1 MLSGL
6 PAFRPVRMPSA
17 SAPPPP
23 SSLPPVPAVT
33 LQAIGAAAAPTA
45 DTLATIG
52 FGAPQG
58 DAADPRRLQVP
69 LLADRAMLEV
79 WSARGPGVHGRDG
92 GSAWASDGALLFG
105 AIEIDEAAAGGIEA
119 ATAEAYARLLPHLR
133 RQGCPHLLR
142 IWNYL
147 DAITEGDGDDE
158 RYRRF
163 CVGRV
168 RGLGG
173 VDTAA
178 LPAATAIGRCDG
190 VRTLLVYWLAARAP
204 GIPLE
209 NPRQTAAWRY
219 PRRYGPQSP
228 SFARALL
235 APEPLGLPL
244 LLSGTAAIVGHA
256 SLHPDSL
263 AAQLDETLANL
274 QAVIAAARRHRPAL
288 APGFGTGT
296 QLKVYVRDRE
306 AMDEVAAL
314 LDARLPAEVRRL
326 LLHGHVCRRELR
338 VEIEGVHA

>member
-1 MLSGL
+1 M
-6 PAFRPVRMPSA
+6 
-17 SAPPPP
+17 
-23 SSLPPVPAVT
+23 PVPDIGVGHATLTMVGFGT
-33 LQAIGAAAAPTA
+33 GRAGDLHVPLQA
-45 DTLATIG
+45 
-52 FGAPQG
+52 
-58 DAADPRRLQVP
+58 
-69 LLADRAMLEV
+69 DRDMYEL
-79 WSARGPGVHGRDG
+79 WPARGPVSRGRDDG
-92 GSAWASDGALLFG
+92 IAWASDDALLFG
-105 AIEIDEAAAGGIEA
+105 AIEVEEAAAGGIEA

-133 RQGCPHLLR
+133 HRGYPYLLR

-147 DAITEGDGDDE
+147 DAITEGDGDAE

-173 VDTAA
+173 VDTSA

-190 VRTLLVYWLAARAP
+190 VRTLLVYWLAAREP
-204 GIPLE
+204 GTPLE

-228 SFARALL
+228 SFTRALL
-235 APEPLGLPL
+235 APASLDLPL
-244 LLSGTAAIVGHA
+244 LLSGTAAIVGHV
-256 SLHPDSL
+256 SQHPDSL

-274 QAVIAAARRHRPAL
+274 QAVIDAARLHRPSL
-288 APGFGTGT
+288 SSTFGAGT
-296 QLKVYVRDRE
+296 QLKVYVRDLA

-314 LDARLPAEVRRL
+314 LDARLPAEVPRL

>member
-1 MLSGL
+1 M
-6 PAFRPVRMPSA
+6 
-17 SAPPPP
+17 
-23 SSLPPVPAVT
+23 PVPDIGVGHATLTMVGFGT
-33 LQAIGAAAAPTA
+33 GRAGDLHVPLQA
-45 DTLATIG
+45 
-52 FGAPQG
+52 
-58 DAADPRRLQVP
+58 
-69 LLADRAMLEV
+69 DRDMYEL
-79 WSARGPGVHGRDG
+79 WPARGPVSRGHDDG
-92 GSAWASDGALLFG
+92 IAWASDGALLFG
-105 AIEIDEAAAGGIEA
+105 AIEVEEAAAGGIEA
-119 ATAEAYARLLPHLR
+119 ATAEAYARLMPHLQR
-133 RQGCPHLLR
+133 RGCPYLLR

-147 DAITEGDGDDE
+147 DAITAGDGDAE

-173 VDTAA
+173 VDTSA

-190 VRTLLVYWLAARAP
+190 VRTLLVYWLAAREP

-235 APEPLGLPL
+235 APASLDLPL
-244 LLSGTAAIVGHA
+244 LLSGTAAIVGHV
-256 SLHPDSL
+256 SQHPDSL

-274 QAVIAAARRHRPAL
+274 QAVIDAARLHRPSLSSTFCA
-288 APGFGTGT
+288 GT
-296 QLKVYVRDRE
+296 QLKVYVRDLD

-314 LDARLPAEVRRL
+314 LHARLPAEVPRL

>member
-1 MLSGL
+1 M
-6 PAFRPVRMPSA
+6 
-17 SAPPPP
+17 
-23 SSLPPVPAVT
+23 PVPDIGVGHATLTMVGFGT
-33 LQAIGAAAAPTA
+33 GRAGDLHVPLQA
-45 DTLATIG
+45 
-52 FGAPQG
+52 
-58 DAADPRRLQVP
+58 
-69 LLADRAMLEV
+69 DRDMYEL
-79 WSARGPGVHGRDG
+79 WPARGPVSRGHDDG
-92 GSAWASDGALLFG
+92 IAWASDGALLFG
-105 AIEIDEAAAGGIEA
+105 AIEVEEAAAGGIEA

-133 RQGCPHLLR
+133 HQGYPHLLR

-147 DAITEGDGDDE
+147 DAITEGDGDAE

-173 VDTAA
+173 VDTSA

-190 VRTLLVYWLAARAP
+190 VRTLMVYWLAAREP

-235 APEPLGLPL
+235 APASLGLPL

-288 APGFGTGT
+288 APGFGAGT

-314 LDARLPAEVRRL
+314 LDARLPAEVPRL

-338 VEIEGVHA
+338 VEVEGVHA

>member
-1 MLSGL
+1 M
-6 PAFRPVRMPSA
+6 
-17 SAPPPP
+17 
-23 SSLPPVPAVT
+23 PVPDIGVGHATLTMVGFGT
-33 LQAIGAAAAPTA
+33 GRAGDLHVPLQA
-45 DTLATIG
+45 
-52 FGAPQG
+52 
-58 DAADPRRLQVP
+58 
-69 LLADRAMLEV
+69 DRDMYEL
-79 WSARGPGVHGRDG
+79 WPARGPVSRGHDDG
-92 GSAWASDGALLFG
+92 IAWASDGALLFG
-105 AIEIDEAAAGGIEA
+105 AIEVEEAAAGGIEA

-133 RQGCPHLLR
+133 HQGYPHLLR

-147 DAITEGDGDDE
+147 DAITEGDGDAE

-173 VDTAA
+173 VDTSA

-190 VRTLLVYWLAARAP
+190 VRTLLVYWLAAREP

-235 APEPLGLPL
+235 APASLGLPL
-244 LLSGTAAIVGHA
+244 LLSGTAAIVGHV
-256 SLHPDSL
+256 SQHPDSL

-274 QAVIAAARRHRPAL
+274 QAVIDAARLHRPSL
-288 APGFGTGT
+288 APRFGAGT
-296 QLKVYVRDRE
+296 QLKVYVRDLD

-314 LDARLPAEVRRL
+314 LDTCLPAEVQRL
-326 LLHGHVCRRELR
+326 LLHGHVCRRELK